1 MKARP
6 PGGSVTVEPIRERD
20 KGVGRILRLQSTSI
34 TASMTISL
42 SGNAPA
48 PHILPRCRSE
58 TKQGASLGLE
68 WKKVRAAMW
77 SGRDNG
83 TMYTVKQRGD
93 ATFYVTRGIERSHF
107 GSARSLA
114 LAKNM
119 AQHDASG
126 HTRKRKK
133 PS

>member
-1 MKARP
+1 VSGASY
-6 PGGSVTVEPIRERD
+6 GSNRRD
-20 KGVGRILRLQSTSI
+20 HRVDDDLLELQCACTF
-34 TASMTISL
+34 TFC
-42 SGNAPA
+42 
-48 PHILPRCRSE
+48 RCRSE
-58 TKQGASLGLE
+58 TSRELILDLE

-126 HTRKRKK
+126 PARKRKT
-133 PS
+133 SS

>member
-1 MKARP
+1 M
-6 PGGSVTVEPIRERD
+6 
-20 KGVGRILRLQSTSI
+20 
-34 TASMTISL
+34 
-42 SGNAPA
+42 
-48 PHILPRCRSE
+48 
-58 TKQGASLGLE
+58 GLE

-107 GSARSLA
+107 GSTRSLA

-119 AQHDASG
+119 AQDDATG
-126 HTRKRKK
+126 RTKKRKK
-133 PS
+133 SS

>member
-1 MKARP
+1 
-6 PGGSVTVEPIRERD
+6 V
-20 KGVGRILRLQSTSI
+20 I
-34 TASMTISL
+34 TASMTIS
-42 SGNAPA
+42 SSCNAPA
-48 PHILPRCRSE
+48 LSHFAVAGQKRSRELILD
-58 TKQGASLGLE
+58 LE

-126 HTRKRKK
+126 PTRKRKT
-133 PS
+133 SS

>member
-1 MKARP
+1 
-6 PGGSVTVEPIRERD
+6 
-20 KGVGRILRLQSTSI
+20 
-34 TASMTISL
+34 MTISL
-42 SGNAPA
+42 SGSACTLNFCHVAGQKRSREL
-48 PHILPRCRSE
+48 ILD
-58 TKQGASLGLE
+58 LE

-126 HTRKRKK
+126 HARKRKT
-133 PS
+133 SS